1 MDIVAALAP
10 SDKRVTSTHS
20 NNAGFAHM
28 KRVLLIGLGIVVT
41 LGLLGGGALGAMM
54 WRFTPDIPE
63 AEYSV
68 PANQTEAR
76 LQDLDYLRKYPQADL
91 SMDEAQLAAFY
102 SLIDDLEARAATM
115 TEAEFVMG
123 VSAAGAMP
131 ENGHSGVSTTGTM
144 NRLNS
149 LPVRFAWF
157 GDGLHIVRAHAEH
170 AELIGARVA
179 AYEGLAPE
187 DIVPRM
193 DPYFGGNDAFLRH
206 NSVQFFAA
214 PASLHAVGVIDQ
226 PDNVTLELAGPD
238 GESFSQELSVEEA
251 PTKLFYPAGYA
262 IAKPHE
268 NETESGHDWL
278 FLDPAMTEATW
289 FGRHPETV
297 LWTDQLDHGG
307 TYWRMRNV
315 FGDDQTSVPDWLEEQ
330 AQLLRENPAEYLVLD
345 LRANLGGDY
354 TQAMSVASELGELVK
369 PDGRVYVLTDEA
381 TFSAGI
387 VTAYYALHGAGKQA
401 VLVGEPMGD
410 GLQFWAEGG
419 GMPMTLPNSEIRL
432 YASTGYHDWENGCSD
447 WSRCFWIN
455 ILFDVAVG
463 DADIDL
469 PAPLL
474 FSDYVRGVDS
484 GIEAILAAEAARQ
497 EQGSN

>member
-1 MDIVAALAP
+1 
-10 SDKRVTSTHS
+10 
-20 NNAGFAHM
+20 M
-28 KRVLLIGLGIVVT
+28 KRVLLIGLGIVVA
-41 LGLLGGGALGAMM
+41 LGLLVGGALGAMI
-54 WRFTPDIPE
+54 WRFTPDIPDV
-63 AEYSV
+63 EYST
-68 PANQTEAR
+68 PANPTEAR

-91 SMDEAQLAAFY
+91 SMSEEQLEAFY
-102 SLIDDLEARAATM
+102 ALIDDLEARADSM
-115 TEAEFVMG
+115 TDAEFVMG

-157 GDGLHIVRAHAEH
+157 GDGLHIVRAHAEY

-179 AYEGLAPE
+179 AYEGISPDA
-187 DIVPRM
+187 IVEQM

-206 NSVQFFAA
+206 NSAQFFAA
-214 PASLHAVGVIDQ
+214 PASLHAAEVIDQ
-226 PDNVTLELAGPD
+226 PDRVTLELTGLD
-238 GESFSQELSVEEA
+238 GESSTQELTVEA
-251 PTKLFYPAGYA
+251 TPTQFFHPAGYT
-262 IAKPHE
+262 IAKVHE
-268 NETESGHDWL
+268 NETESGHDWR
-278 FLDPAMTEATW
+278 FLDPEMTEATW
-289 FGRHPETV
+289 FGRDPDTV

-307 TYWRMRNV
+307 AYWRMRNV

-330 AQLLRENPAEYLVLD
+330 AELLRENPTDYLVLD

-354 TQAMSVASELGELVK
+354 TQAMSVASELGELIK

-387 VTAYYALHGAGKQA
+387 VTAYYALHGAGERA

-419 GMPMTLPNSEIRL
+419 GKSMVLPNSEIRL
-432 YASTGYHDWENGCSD
+432 FASTGYHDWENGCSD

-497 EQGSN
+497 GRNSN